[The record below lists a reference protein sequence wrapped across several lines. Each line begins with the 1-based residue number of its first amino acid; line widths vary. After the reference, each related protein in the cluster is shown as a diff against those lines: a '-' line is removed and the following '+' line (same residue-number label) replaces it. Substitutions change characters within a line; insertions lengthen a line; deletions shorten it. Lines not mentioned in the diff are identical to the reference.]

1 MTPQAFMHLPELEG
15 RITPPEASGLRLTD
29 EVLAA
34 WDAQARAQGLPD
46 DWRLPDADVERSR
59 QAVLADIGGEDL
71 WVFGYGSLMWN
82 PGIHFQEVR
91 RASLDGFARRFALA
105 TVIGRG
111 TTDCPG
117 LVLTLLPCAGV
128 CHGLAFRIH
137 HALVEAESRL
147 LWRREMIRGGYCPAL
162 LPLDTPQGRIEA
174 LVLTANTA
182 HPQYRGELSL
192 EDTAAI
198 IASACGSIGSNRAYL
213 DQLDEQLD
221 LLGIEDDHVRA
232 LSAMVRREAAKA
244 LHETGNRNTMAEVC
258 AP

>member
-91 RASLDGFARRFALA
+91 RASLDGFARR
-105 TVIGRG
+105 
-111 TTDCPG
+111 
-117 LVLTLLPCAGV
+117 LPWPPRLGV
-128 CHGLAFRIH
+128 ARPI
-137 HALVEAESRL
+137 A
-147 LWRREMIRGGYCPAL
+147 PAW
-162 LPLDTPQGRIEA
+162 
-174 LVLTANTA
+174 
-182 HPQYRGELSL
+182 
-192 EDTAAI
+192 
-198 IASACGSIGSNRAYL
+198 C
-213 DQLDEQLD
+213 
-221 LLGIEDDHVRA
+221 
-232 LSAMVRREAAKA
+232 
-244 LHETGNRNTMAEVC
+244 
-258 AP
+258 

>member
-105 TVIGRG
+105 TTIGRC

-117 LVLTLLPCAGV
+117 
-128 CHGLAFRIH
+128 
-137 HALVEAESRL
+137 
-147 LWRREMIRGGYCPAL
+147 
-162 LPLDTPQGRIEA
+162 
-174 LVLTANTA
+174 
-182 HPQYRGELSL
+182 LSL

-198 IASACGSIGSNRAYL
+198 IASACGSVGSNRAYL
-213 DQLDEQLD
+213 DQLNEQLD

-232 LSAMVRREAAKA
+232 LSAAVECRYK
-244 LHETGNRNTMAEVC
+244 LFGV
-258 AP
+258 